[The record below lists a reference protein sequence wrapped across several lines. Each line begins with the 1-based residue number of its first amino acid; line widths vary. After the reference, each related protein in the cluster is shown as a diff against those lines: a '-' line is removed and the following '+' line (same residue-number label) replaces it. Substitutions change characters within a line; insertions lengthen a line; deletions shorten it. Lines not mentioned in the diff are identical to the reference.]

1 MAFAPTNS
9 LFDRHSPQIE
19 EIINKNVDTILPTLD
34 PAWRDTI
41 VSSQGVGPASAIGR
55 DMKILKLYRGGLTGV
70 IEQGKQYGDFGL
82 FGDITQTVG
91 DTSVLNNNKLY
102 LQNPTTPQTWP
113 NALEG
118 PAINSYRLGIGM
130 RSMYTNLAV
139 TMGEMQAEA
148 TPAFIGDVIA
158 PKLKGFAQNLS
169 HTLCNYWY
177 TSQNKGYALG
187 SYNAATY
194 ALPTCATGAQATST
208 FIPSNLAVDRFYV
221 GQRVDLYIGTAGV
234 PIIDTAG
241 RINSNTS
248 GARVKVFVTAVDEL
262 KGAVTVTFVNDTA
275 ADLRTMAQVVTAV
288 GTPSQSPIAQTTP
301 AATGVDNI
309 SVVYANSKN
318 QAGVQFSGIAGI
330 NSWMKFGDGS
340 GATVTDANVL
350 LGTSEYDSSNFINV
364 NRHPEFKS
372 FNVTG
377 VGALT
382 EHKLRQYVRRF
393 HAAKNKYGQ
402 TMDCLIAS
410 DGVWLAYEAQKI
422 GQYTLERNGKLSNV
436 NHEGSDEGFKFTFE
450 GRTYN
455 GYSSTY
461 IEDGVVYG
469 LKKGGNNWKRYVPP
483 DPKGVQKSSDVDS
496 FIPFNFVVPA
506 LTGTSSSKWPIL
518 NSSGQLT
525 EAMQMPGMLRM
536 QLVPD
541 QAAGMKLEGCTTDRV
556 WAS

>member
-1 MAFAPTNS
+1 MPAQFATSGS
-9 LFDRHSPQIE
+9 LFDRHQGQIE

-34 PAWRDTI
+34 PAWRDSI
-41 VSSQGVGPASAIGR
+41 VSSQGVGPAAQIGR

-70 IEQGKQYGDFGL
+70 IEQGAPYSDFTLYGD
-82 FGDITQTVG
+82 QTTAV
-91 DTSVLNNNKLY
+91 SAKLY
-102 LQNPTTPQTWP
+102 TQSVTKSWPDALQ
-113 NALEG
+113 G
-118 PAINSYRLGIGM
+118 PAVNSYRLGIGM
-130 RSMYTNLAV
+130 RSMLTNLAV

-177 TSQNKGYALG
+177 TSQNKGYALAKA
-187 SYNAATY
+187 SFTF
-194 ALPTCATGAQATST
+194 PATST
-208 FIPSNLAVDRFYV
+208 SVTTSKTVTPDNYAIDRFFV
-221 GQRVDLYIGTAGV
+221 GQRLDVVKD
-234 PIIDTAG
+234 
-241 RINSNTS
+241 TS
-248 GARVKVFVTAVDEL
+248 GAPMVTALAKRNDLQHAGTPTNASRIQVFVSAVDEL
-262 KGAVTVTFVNDTA
+262 KGTFTFTMPITSSVLA
-275 ADLRTMAQVVTAV
+275 ADSVD
-288 GTPSQSPIAQTTP
+288 TTYHFC
-301 AATGVDNI
+301 
-309 SVVYANSKN
+309 YANSN
-318 QAGVQFSGIAGI
+318 VQVANAVYTGIAGI
-330 NSWMKFGDGS
+330 NSWMKFGDGNGNTNNS
-340 GATVTDANVL
+340 DNCL
-350 LGTSEYDSSNFINV
+350 LGGERDDNNSINV
-364 NRHPEFKS
+364 NTHPEFKS
-372 FNVTG
+372 FNVTS

-422 GQYTLERNGKLSNV
+422 GQYTLERGGKLSNV

-506 LTGTSSSKWPIL
+506 LTGTSSTKWPIL

>member
-1 MAFAPTNS
+1 MALNPTGVYAPTNS
-9 LFDRHSPQIE
+9 LFDRHYGQIE

-34 PAWRDTI
+34 PCWRDTI
-41 VSSQGVGPASAIGR
+41 VSSQGVGPASSIGR

-70 IEQGKQYGDFGL
+70 IEQGAQYGNSGGDFTLYGGQTTAIGAKQY
-82 FGDITQTVG
+82 
-91 DTSVLNNNKLY
+91 
-102 LQNPTTPQTWP
+102 LQSNTNIWP
-113 NALEG
+113 SALEG

-130 RSMYTNLAV
+130 RSMLTNLAV

-177 TSQNKGYALG
+177 TSQNTGYRLCTIG
-187 SYNAATY
+187 TTPTVVGTAAGAGPWTCTFQPDNY
-194 ALPTCATGAQATST
+194 A
-208 FIPSNLAVDRFYV
+208 IDRFYV
-221 GQRVDLYIGTAGV
+221 GQRLDILNGTVTSTIVQNRMRANGTGTNGA
-234 PIIDTAG
+234 TA
-241 RINSNTS
+241 RLQ
-248 GARVKVFVTAVDEL
+248 VFVSAVDEL
-262 KGAVTVTFVNDTA
+262 KGYVTLASNTYNFTTTA
-275 ADLRTMAQVVTAV
+275 TVGVSGGDNTASKAPAV
-288 GTPSQSPIAQTTP
+288 GDWI
-301 AATGVDNI
+301 
-309 SVVYANSKN
+309 VYANSGSLSN
-318 QAGVQFSGIAGI
+318 STGAQTFTGIAGI
-330 NSWMKFGDGS
+330 NSWLKFGDSS
-340 GATVTDANVL
+340 GTTNSSDNCL
-350 LGTSEYDSSNFINV
+350 LGGERDDSNAINV
-364 NRHPEFKS
+364 NTHPEFKS
-372 FNVTG
+372 FNVTS

-402 TMDCLIAS
+402 TMDCLVAS

-422 GQYTLERNGKLSNV
+422 GQYTLERTGKLSNV

-483 DPKGVQKSSDVDS
+483 EPKGLQKSSDVDS

-518 NSSGQLT
+518 STSGQLT

>member
-1 MAFAPTNS
+1 MAAPYTVGATSGS
-9 LFDRHSPQIE
+9 LFDRHSGQIE

-41 VSSQGVGPASAIGR
+41 VSSQGVGPASSIGR

-70 IEQGKQYGDFGL
+70 IEQGSQYDDFVLYGDQTKVISAKQY
-82 FGDITQTVG
+82 TQSAT
-91 DTSVLNNNKLY
+91 
-102 LQNPTTPQTWP
+102 QTWP
-113 NALEG
+113 DALQG

-130 RSMYTNLAV
+130 RSMLTNLAV

-177 TSQNKGYALG
+177 TSQNTGYSLG
-187 SYNAATY
+187 SASFTFPATT
-194 ALPTCATGAQATST
+194 AVAGSTST
-208 FIPSNLAVDRFYV
+208 VSFTPTNYAIDRFYV
-221 GQRVDLYIGTAGV
+221 GQRLDVIKDSGSGAPGKASTDRRNDSLHAGV
-234 PIIDTAG
+234 PTTAS
-241 RINSNTS
+241 RHQ
-248 GARVKVFVTAVDEL
+248 VFVSAVDEL
-262 KGAVTVTFVNDTA
+262 KGSVTLTVVSNGTVTTVDGSN
-275 ADLRTMAQVVTAV
+275 
-288 GTPSQSPIAQTTP
+288 TTYWLC
-301 AATGVDNI
+301 
-309 SVVYANSKN
+309 YANSKL
-318 QAGVQFSGIAGI
+318 QAGNPFTGIAGI
-330 NSWMKFGDGS
+330 NSWMKFGDSNAGTYN
-340 GATVTDANVL
+340 AANTL
-350 LGTSEYDSSNFINV
+350 LGAEYDPSNYINV
-364 NRHPEFKS
+364 NVHPEFKS

-422 GQYTLERNGKLSNV
+422 GQYTLERSGKLSNV

-506 LTGTSSSKWPIL
+506 LTGTSSTKWPIL

>member
-9 LFDRHSPQIE
+9 LFDRHSGQIE

-70 IEQGKQYGDFGL
+70 IEQGGNPAYNDFTMYGD
-82 FGDITQTVG
+82 TTTYV
-91 DTSVLNNNKLY
+91 NEKLY
-102 LQNPTTPQTWP
+102 TQNATKTWP
-113 NALEG
+113 SALEG

-130 RSMYTNLAV
+130 RSMLTNLAV

-177 TSQNKGYALG
+177 TSQNTGYRLCLIKDKTAVVT
-187 SYNAATY
+187 N
-194 ALPTCATGAQATST
+194 TGLNSATSYTLT
-208 FIPSNLAVDRFYV
+208 FRPDNYAIDRFYV
-221 GQRVDLYIGTAGV
+221 GQRLDILATGGTKLRRNGTGV
-234 PIIDTAG
+234 GGVTRLPL
-241 RINSNTS
+241 
-248 GARVKVFVTAVDEL
+248 FVSAVDEL
-262 KGAVTVTFVNDTA
+262 KGYVSVSSPTWDFAGGGSSGTVAND
-275 ADLRTMAQVVTAV
+275 DV
-288 GTPSQSPIAQTTP
+288 
-301 AATGVDNI
+301 
-309 SVVYANSKN
+309 VVYANSN
-318 QAGVQFSGIAGI
+318 SSAQAASGAQTFTGIAGI
-330 NSWMKFGDGS
+330 NSWMKFGGGS
-340 GATVTDANVL
+340 DDNYL
-350 LGTSEYDSSNFINV
+350 LGAERDSSNQIDV
-364 NRHPEFKS
+364 TVHPEFKS

-422 GQYTLERNGKLSNV
+422 GQYTLERQGKLSNV
-436 NHEGSDEGFKFTFE
+436 NNEGSDEGFKFTFE

-483 DPKGVQKSSDVDS
+483 DPKGVQKSSDVDA

-518 NSSGQLT
+518 SATGQLT

-556 WAS
+556 WSTT

>member
-1 MAFAPTNS
+1 MANSTSVYAPTNS
-9 LFDRHSPQIE
+9 LFDRHSGQIE

-34 PAWRDTI
+34 PCWRDTI
-41 VSSQGVGPASAIGR
+41 VSSQGVGPASSIGR

-70 IEQGKQYGDFGL
+70 IEQGAQYGNSGSDFTLYGGQTTAIGAKQY
-82 FGDITQTVG
+82 
-91 DTSVLNNNKLY
+91 
-102 LQNPTTPQTWP
+102 LQSNTNVWP
-113 NALEG
+113 SALEG

-130 RSMYTNLAV
+130 RSMLTNLAV

-177 TSQNKGYALG
+177 TSQNTGYRLCTIGTTPAVVG
-187 SYNAATY
+187 TAAGAGPWTCTFQPDNY
-194 ALPTCATGAQATST
+194 A
-208 FIPSNLAVDRFYV
+208 IDRFYV
-221 GQRVDLYIGTAGV
+221 GQRLDILNGTV
-234 PIIDTAG
+234 
-241 RINSNTS
+241 TS
-248 GARVKVFVTAVDEL
+248 SVVQNRMRANGTGTNGATLRLQVFVSAVDEL
-262 KGAVTVTFVNDTA
+262 KGYVTLASNTYNFTTTA
-275 ADLRTMAQVVTAV
+275 TVGVSGGDNTASKAPAV
-288 GTPSQSPIAQTTP
+288 GDWI
-301 AATGVDNI
+301 
-309 SVVYANSKN
+309 VYANSGSLAN
-318 QAGVQFSGIAGI
+318 STGAQTFTGIAGI
-330 NSWMKFGDGS
+330 NSWLKFGDSS
-340 GATVTDANVL
+340 GTANSNDNCL
-350 LGTSEYDSSNFINV
+350 LGAERDDSNAINV
-364 NRHPEFKS
+364 NVHPEFKS

-402 TMDCLIAS
+402 TMDCLVAS

-436 NHEGSDEGFKFTFE
+436 NNEGSDEGFKFTFE

-518 NSSGQLT
+518 SATGQLT

-556 WAS
+556 WSTT

>member
-1 MAFAPTNS
+1 MANSTSVFAPTNS
-9 LFDRHSPQIE
+9 LFDRHSGQIE

-41 VSSQGVGPASAIGR
+41 VSSQGVGPASSIGR

-70 IEQGKQYGDFGL
+70 IEQGAQYGNSGSDFTLYGGQTTSIGAKQYL
-82 FGDITQTVG
+82 QTATNV
-91 DTSVLNNNKLY
+91 
-102 LQNPTTPQTWP
+102 WP

-130 RSMYTNLAV
+130 RSMLTNLAV

-177 TSQNKGYALG
+177 TSQNSSYRLALVSNKGSVVGTAPYTL
-187 SYNAATY
+187 
-194 ALPTCATGAQATST
+194 T
-208 FIPSNLAVDRFYV
+208 FQPDNYAVDRFFV
-221 GQRVDLYIGTAGV
+221 GQRIDILSSALTTRRNGTGTGGPV
-234 PIIDTAG
+234 
-241 RINSNTS
+241 RQNL
-248 GARVKVFVTAVDEL
+248 FVSAVDEL
-262 KGAVTVTFVNDTA
+262 KGYVTVASTENNLSTIVNTD
-275 ADLRTMAQVVTAV
+275 V
-288 GTPSQSPIAQTTP
+288 
-301 AATGVDNI
+301 
-309 SVVYANSKN
+309 VVYANSGSGLLDGT
-318 QAGVQFSGIAGI
+318 AVQTFTGIAGI
-330 NSWMKFGDGS
+330 NSWMKYGDTS
-340 GATVTDANVL
+340 GATNNSTNCL
-350 LGTSEYDSSNFINV
+350 LGVERDDSNAINV
-364 NRHPEFKS
+364 NVHPEFKS

-422 GQYTLERNGKLSNV
+422 GQYTLERSGKLSNV
-436 NHEGSDEGFKFTFE
+436 NNEGSDEGFKFTFE

-483 DPKGVQKSSDVDS
+483 DPKGVQKSSDVDA

-518 NSSGQLT
+518 SATGQLT

-556 WAS
+556 WSTT

>member
-9 LFDRHSPQIE
+9 LFDRHQYQIE

-41 VSSQGVGPASAIGR
+41 VTSQGVGPASAIGR

-70 IEQGKQYGDFGL
+70 IEQGAQYGKDDFTL
-82 FGDITQTVG
+82 YGDST
-91 DTSVLNNNKLY
+91 TSVGSKLY
-102 LQNPTTPQTWP
+102 LQSASKTWP

-118 PAINSYRLGIGM
+118 PAINTYRLGIGM
-130 RSMYTNLAV
+130 RSMLTNLAV

-177 TSQNKGYALG
+177 ISQNSGYRLCEIG
-187 SYNAATY
+187 SGGVTVTGTAGGSG
-194 ALPTCATGAQATST
+194 PWTCT
-208 FIPSNLAVDRFYV
+208 FQPDNLAIDRFYV
-221 GQRVDLYIGTAGV
+221 GQRVDILDGSSSEA
-234 PIIDTAG
+234 
-241 RINSNTS
+241 NTKKRANGLTGDN
-248 GARVKVFVTAVDEL
+248 GATRLQVFVSAVDEL
-262 KGAVTVTFVNDTA
+262 RGYVTLASSTYNFTTTATGSGAPGGAVTA
-275 ADLRTMAQVVTAV
+275 AKAAAAGDL
-288 GTPSQSPIAQTTP
+288 I
-301 AATGVDNI
+301 
-309 SVVYANSKN
+309 VYANSGSL
-318 QAGVQFSGIAGI
+318 QADATGAQTFTGIAGI
-330 NSWMKFGDGS
+330 NSWLKFGGGGD
-340 GATVTDANVL
+340 DNFL
-350 LGTSEYDSSNFINV
+350 LGSEKDGDSFNQINV
-364 NRHPEFKS
+364 NTHPEFKS
-372 FNVTG
+372 FAVSNVG
-377 VGALT
+377 SLT

-402 TMDCLIAS
+402 TIDCLIAS

-422 GQYTLERNGKLSNV
+422 GQYTLERSGKLSSLN
-436 NHEGSDEGFKFTFE
+436 NEGSDQGFKFTFE

-455 GYSSTY
+455 GYTSTY
-461 IEDGVVYG
+461 IEDGTVYG

-483 DPKGVQKSSDVDS
+483 DPKGVQKFSEADN

-506 LTGTSSSKWPIL
+506 LTGTSSTKWPIL
-518 NSSGQLT
+518 TTSGQLT

-541 QAAGMKLEGCTTDRV
+541 QAAGMKLTGVTTDRV
-556 WAS
+556 YMA

>member
-1 MAFAPTNS
+1 MPINPTGVYAPTNS
-9 LFDRHSPQIE
+9 LFDRHSGQIE

-41 VSSQGVGPASAIGR
+41 VSSQGVGPASSIGR

-82 FGDITQTVG
+82 YGDLTQTVG
-91 DTSVLNNNKLY
+91 DTTVFNNNKLY

-177 TSQNKGYALG
+177 TSQNKGYSLG
-187 SYNAATY
+187 AFNAGTYNIPAVN
-194 ALPTCATGAQATST
+194 TGTQGTVT

-221 GQRVDLYIGTAGV
+221 GQRVDLYQCTTAGV
-234 PIIDTAG
+234 PLTATDK
-241 RINSNTS
+241 RINSISS
-248 GARVKVFVTAVDEL
+248 GATRVKAFVTAVDEL
-262 KGAVTVTFVNDTA
+262 KGAVTITFVNDT
-275 ADLRTMAQVVTAV
+275 
-288 GTPSQSPIAQTTP
+288 GTNMSTFTTS
-301 AATGVDNI
+301 ATDNVA
-309 SVVYANSKN
+309 VVYANSKL
-318 QAGVQFSGIAGI
+318 QAGAAFSGIAGI
-330 NSWMKFGDGS
+330 NSWMKFGDS
-340 GATVTDANVL
+340 GGTTVSESNVL
-350 LGTSEYDSSNFINV
+350 LGTSEYDSSNYINV
-364 NRHPEFKS
+364 NMHPEFKS

-402 TMDCLIAS
+402 TLDCLIAS

-422 GQYTLERNGKLSNV
+422 GQYTLERSGKLSNV

>member
-1 MAFAPTNS
+1 MPGNVYAPTNS
-9 LFDRHSPQIE
+9 LFDRHSTQIE

-41 VSSQGVGPASAIGR
+41 VSSQGVGPASSIGR

-102 LQNPTTPQTWP
+102 LQNPATPQTWP

-177 TSQNKGYALG
+177 TSQNKGYSLG
-187 SYNAATY
+187 AFNSGTYNIPQVLTS
-194 ALPTCATGAQATST
+194 AQGTVT
-208 FIPSNLAVDRFYV
+208 FVPSNLAVDRFFV
-221 GQRVDLYIGTAGV
+221 GQRVDLYTATSGN
-234 PIIDTAG
+234 PSTATTA
-241 RINSNTS
+241 RINSATS
-248 GARVKVFVTAVDEL
+248 GTLRVKAFVTAVDEL
-262 KGAVTVTFVNDTA
+262 KGAVTITFVNDTGA
-275 ADLRTMAQVVTAV
+275 TMAAVTTNA
-288 GTPSQSPIAQTTP
+288 
-301 AATGVDNI
+301 VDNVA
-309 SVVYANSKN
+309 VVYANSK
-318 QAGVQFSGIAGI
+318 VQGSVAFSGIAGI
-330 NSWMKFGDGS
+330 NSWMKFGDS
-340 GATVTDANVL
+340 GTNTPSDANVL
-350 LGTSEYDSSNFINV
+350 LGLSEYDSGNYINV
-364 NRHPEFKS
+364 NMHPEFKS
-372 FNVTG
+372 FNVTN

-422 GQYTLERNGKLSNV
+422 GQYTLERQGKLSNV
-436 NHEGSDEGFKFTFE
+436 NNEGSEEGFKFTFE

>member
-1 MAFAPTNS
+1 MPAQFATSGS
-9 LFDRHSPQIE
+9 LFDRHQDQIE
-19 EIINKNVDTILPTLD
+19 QIINKNVDTILPTLD

-41 VSSQGVGPASAIGR
+41 VSSQGVGPASQIGR

-70 IEQGKQYGDFGL
+70 IEQGAQYGDFGL
-82 FGDITQTVG
+82 YGDQT
-91 DTSVLNNNKLY
+91 TAISAKLY
-102 LQNPTTPQTWP
+102 TQSVTKSWPDALQ
-113 NALEG
+113 G
-118 PAINSYRLGIGM
+118 PAVNSYRLGIGM
-130 RSMYTNLAV
+130 RSMLTNLAV

-177 TSQNKGYALG
+177 TSQNKGYALAKA
-187 SYNAATY
+187 SFTF
-194 ALPTCATGAQATST
+194 PVTST
-208 FIPSNLAVDRFYV
+208 TVTTSKTVTPDNYAIDRFFV
-221 GQRVDLYIGTAGV
+221 GQRLDIVKD
-234 PIIDTAG
+234 
-241 RINSNTS
+241 SS
-248 GARVKVFVTAVDEL
+248 GAPSTAATCKRNDSQHNGGTPTSATRIQVFVSAVDEL
-262 KGAVTVTFVNDTA
+262 KGTFTFTMPITA
-275 ADLRTMAQVVTAV
+275 AALAADA
-288 GTPSQSPIAQTTP
+288 SDTTYHFC
-301 AATGVDNI
+301 
-309 SVVYANSKN
+309 YANSN
-318 QAGVQFSGIAGI
+318 VQVAAAAYTGIAGI
-330 NSWMKFGDGS
+330 NSWMKFGDGN
-340 GATVTDANVL
+340 ANTNNSDNCL
-350 LGTSEYDSSNFINV
+350 LGAERDDNNSINV
-364 NRHPEFKS
+364 NTHPEFKS
-372 FNVTG
+372 FNVTS

-422 GQYTLERNGKLSNV
+422 GQYTLERGGKLSNV

-506 LTGTSSSKWPIL
+506 LTGTSSTKWPIL

>member
-1 MAFAPTNS
+1 MS
-9 LFDRHSPQIE
+9 
-19 EIINKNVDTILPTLD
+19 NK
-34 PAWRDTI
+34 
-41 VSSQGVGPASAIGR
+41 G
-55 DMKILKLYRGGLTGV
+55 
-70 IEQGKQYGDFGL
+70 
-82 FGDITQTVG
+82 
-91 DTSVLNNNKLY
+91 SVLGTA
-102 LQNPTTPQTWP
+102 P
-113 NALEG
+113 
-118 PAINSYRLGIGM
+118 
-130 RSMYTNLAV
+130 YTL
-139 TMGEMQAEA
+139 TFQ
-148 TPAFIGDVIA
+148 PD
-158 PKLKGFAQNLS
+158 
-169 HTLCNYWY
+169 NY
-177 TSQNKGYALG
+177 
-187 SYNAATY
+187 
-194 ALPTCATGAQATST
+194 
-208 FIPSNLAVDRFYV
+208 AVDRFFV
-221 GQRVDLYIGTAGV
+221 GQRIDILSSALTTRRNGTGTGGPV
-234 PIIDTAG
+234 
-241 RINSNTS
+241 RQNL
-248 GARVKVFVTAVDEL
+248 FVSAVDEL
-262 KGAVTVTFVNDTA
+262 KGYVTVASTENNLSTIVNTD
-275 ADLRTMAQVVTAV
+275 V
-288 GTPSQSPIAQTTP
+288 
-301 AATGVDNI
+301 
-309 SVVYANSKN
+309 VVYANSGSGLLDGT
-318 QAGVQFSGIAGI
+318 AVQTFTGIAGI
-330 NSWMKFGDGS
+330 NSWMKYGDS
-340 GATVTDANVL
+340 NGATNNSTNCL
-350 LGTSEYDSSNFINV
+350 LGVERDDNNSINV
-364 NRHPEFKS
+364 NVHPEFKS

-422 GQYTLERNGKLSNV
+422 GQYTLERSGKLSNV

-506 LTGTSSSKWPIL
+506 LTGTSSTKWPIL
-518 NSSGQLT
+518 SATGQLT